1 MLARVVA
8 GVFTPA
14 NVVLAVMAYVALR
27 HSGSAVEAFGWWALT
42 LVLVVGVPYG
52 ILFRALRAGR
62 VDDRQV
68 VRRSQRPWLFVMAL
82 VCVALAL
89 GVLAV
94 ADAPREVVVLVV
106 SMAAGL
112 VAMSVVTLVTKASM
126 HLAVASGAVAVVLV
140 EQPGGRCCAGAAAR
154 ADRVGALAGWAALG
168 GADRARCRHRRGG
181 VVGGLRGVALTAG
194 GHGRVVG
201 WLVSR
206 VAGRA

>member
-27 HSGSAVEAFGWWALT
+27 HSSSAVEAFGWWALT

-52 ILFRALRAGR
+52 ILFRALRVGR

-82 VCVALAL
+82 VCVAVAL

-94 ADAPREVVVLVV
+94 AGAPREVVVLVV
-106 SMAAGL
+106 AMAAGL
-112 VAMSVVTLVTKASM
+112 VAMLVVTLVTKASM

-140 EQPGGRCCAGAAAR
+140 EQPGVGAALALLLVPIGWAR
-154 ADRVGALAGWAALG
+154 WRDGRHSVGQIVLGAVIGGVASWAVYGAL
-168 GADRARCRHRRGG
+168 R
-181 VVGGLRGVALTAG
+181 
-194 GHGRVVG
+194 
-201 WLVSR
+201 
-206 VAGRA
+206 